1 MDRQAF
7 KQRMQNLKSYRENN
21 PGKGY
26 WDWKVE
32 AFAEGGKI
40 NDKYQM
46 KGYYSNHSG
55 NPTMYVP
62 ITKQS
67 EEINVYTPEVTVT
80 PKDNISIEA
89 AIDKGRKTAF
99 ENIKEVA
106 SYTPVVGDA
115 MDVSDAVYQATQGNY
130 SKAAIL
136 GGLALLPNIIQ
147 KPIQKFA
154 KLFKSNKKP
163 HDLNIVDARD
173 YTSSK
178 PNVINSNKSVIKYKR
193 KPIIQQ
199 QKQNNMLDAT
209 EQNRNTIKPVGEFV
223 HTQTISDNIDEGIYR
238 DYLFNPDYGDR
249 LNELRQANERIP
261 ELQQQY
267 QRMLTDPNFVDTS
280 SIDELVRER
289 NNLFDIGYDD
299 IQYQFGM
306 PELNQLSQP
315 LRDLPFINR
324 YELRN
329 IALANNDRI
338 HADDIL
344 NEYADILASTDISQL
359 QHARDRLFD
368 LNLDIDSELERRTTE
383 LYDQIEDRI
392 AALQGTLDSG
402 DNVASIYNISTQP
415 YNRDNLPE
423 FFYRDEALLGDRK
436 NASYFNM
443 PPRQAVKKAT
453 KDFNNL
459 QHGQAWHLTD
469 DYSVSTDSYPLQL
482 NLMSKYKDSG
492 KISAVHDSDGSV
504 RTMYLNS
511 FGNLKGDAS
520 IKRINKKI
528 QNISEII
535 GEDLP
540 KAVQN
545 GHSIKVPQIYYRKY
559 SDGGQ
564 TGDPERERFYQATGR
579 SSSGRPLEE
588 GLKPVFSLEDAANMT
603 PIGDAISAKDT
614 YDAVKNRDWLGAGLA
629 ALTVIPFVPNAI
641 KRVTPTVRR
650 TGTDQ
655 IDRILRAQNKE
666 AKMATRLNNE
676 TYNIAERLMDDPSYM
691 RRAQQV
697 KNKYGDDY
705 TSIYA
710 DIINAYNES
719 PELLP
724 KAKGSLSLGEA
735 RGKMQ
740 TQGSATTRHKEG
752 GDFPKIGEYDYMF
765 NIDRGVPYGSTTHE
779 INHFSD
785 FLKNQSPDAV
795 GSSNM
800 YKWMRSA
807 IKPYSDSVS
816 KYFSS
821 PTEQKAY
828 MNQLREFMYAN
839 KMIDTR
845 DQVVT
850 PSLIKTALD
859 KLPKGMDSIKK
870 ASDQFKSLKSY
881 TKWFNTVSLL
891 GVGAIGANKY
901 FTNDQNSNK

>member
-1 MDRQAF
+1 MDRIAF
-7 KQRMQNLKSYRENN
+7 KQRMQNLKSYRESN

-32 AFAEGGKI
+32 AFADGGEI

-99 ENIKEVA
+99 ENIKEAA

-130 SKAAIL
+130 GKAAIL
-136 GGLALLPNIIQ
+136 GGLALLPNVIQ

-154 KLFKSNKKP
+154 KLFKLNRKP
-163 HDLNIVDARD
+163 HNLDIDIIQSNNNKPIV
-173 YTSSK
+173 
-178 PNVINSNKSVIKYKR
+178 KR
-193 KPIIQQ
+193 KRKSIIQQ
-199 QKQNNMLDAT
+199 QNNNILDTAEQNNDA
-209 EQNRNTIKPVGEFV
+209 IKSTGEFV
-223 HTQTISDNIDEGIYR
+223 DTRDFLHYSDEYNNR
-238 DYLFNPDYGDR
+238 DYLFSPDYDDR
-249 LNELRQANERIP
+249 LSELRQANERIP

-289 NNLFDIGYDD
+289 NNLFDIGYND

-324 YELRN
+324 YEMRS
-329 IALANNDRI
+329 IALANSNRI
-338 HADDIL
+338 HANDIL
-344 NEYADILASTDISQL
+344 NESVDILNSTDISQL
-359 QHARDRLFD
+359 QRVRDRLYD
-368 LNLDIDSELERRTTE
+368 LDLDIGSQLEERVTD
-383 LYDQIEDRI
+383 LYEQIEDRI
-392 AALQGTLDSG
+392 AMLYGTSTTRGNTTPLY
-402 DNVASIYNISTQP
+402 NVSAQQYNK
-415 YNRDNLPE
+415 DNLPE
-423 FFYRDEALLGDRK
+423 FFYRDEALLGDIK
-436 NASYFNM
+436 NACYFNM
-443 PPRQAVKKAT
+443 SPKQAVEKAT
-453 KDFNNL
+453 NDFNNL

-492 KISAVHDSDGSV
+492 KISAIHDSDGNV

-564 TGDPERERFYQATGR
+564 TGDPKKEIFYQATGR

-603 PIGDAISAKDT
+603 PIGDAISAKDA
-614 YDAVKNRDWLGAGLA
+614 YDAVKNRDWLSAGLA
-629 ALTVIPFVPNAI
+629 ALTVLPFVPSGLRNVKAAARYI
-641 KRVTPTVRR
+641 PTVNR
-650 TGTDQ
+650 TEQGLINQALGNISKKRDYLSDIANSRNRVLEDINTIPYRNRAEQADKIFGT
-655 IDRILRAQNKE
+655 NYS
-666 AKMATRLNNE
+666 E
-676 TYNIAERLMDDPSYM
+676 TYDLLDDLYQHRYFDLPEVQPKDMVASGRLQAKPFAEERFNKTGVGAEPNEFDLWVNTGMYRDPMQLANHEMNHYTDYIISRNANTTINNNMLKQLENSLKQTDATSYY
-691 RRAQQV
+691 R
-697 KNKYGDDY
+697 
-705 TSIYA
+705 
-710 DIINAYNES
+710 
-719 PELLP
+719 
-724 KAKGSLSLGEA
+724 KG
-735 RGKMQ
+735 
-740 TQGSATTRHKEG
+740 
-752 GDFPKIGEYDYMF
+752 
-765 NIDRGVPYGSTTHE
+765 
-779 INHFSD
+779 
-785 FLKNQSPDAV
+785 
-795 GSSNM
+795 
-800 YKWMRSA
+800 
-807 IKPYSDSVS
+807 
-816 KYFSS
+816 
-821 PTEQKAY
+821 TEQKAY
-828 MNQLREFMYAN
+828 MNQLRTMLKQNGYVQNLDEPVSSTLLKKY
-839 KMIDTR
+839 
-845 DQVVT
+845 
-850 PSLIKTALD
+850 LD
-859 KLPKGMDSIKK
+859 KMSDSDPIKK
-870 ASDQFKSLKSY
+870 MFKQHKNINAY
-881 TKWFNTVSLL
+881 TKWFNTIPLL
-891 GVGAIGANKY
+891 GTTALGANAY
-901 FTNDQNSNK
+901 FNNNKNE

>member
-32 AFAEGGKI
+32 AFQGGGEIGNEERQYLHSWYTNRREYAKRHMPAMLKQLDDADI
-40 NDKYQM
+40 YIDPNSRIRNIYSTPITISNDK
-46 KGYYSNHSG
+46 
-55 NPTMYVP
+55 
-62 ITKQS
+62 IKQ
-67 EEINVYTPEVTVT
+67 
-80 PKDNISIEA
+80 
-89 AIDKGRKTAF
+89 
-99 ENIKEVA
+99 A
-106 SYTPVVGDA
+106 S
-115 MDVSDAVYQATQGNY
+115 
-130 SKAAIL
+130 
-136 GGLALLPNIIQ
+136 
-147 KPIQKFA
+147 
-154 KLFKSNKKP
+154 
-163 HDLNIVDARD
+163 
-173 YTSSK
+173 
-178 PNVINSNKSVIKYKR
+178 
-193 KPIIQQ
+193 
-199 QKQNNMLDAT
+199 
-209 EQNRNTIKPVGEFV
+209 
-223 HTQTISDNIDEGIYR
+223 
-238 DYLFNPDYGDR
+238 
-249 LNELRQANERIP
+249 
-261 ELQQQY
+261 
-267 QRMLTDPNFVDTS
+267 
-280 SIDELVRER
+280 
-289 NNLFDIGYDD
+289 
-299 IQYQFGM
+299 
-306 PELNQLSQP
+306 
-315 LRDLPFINR
+315 
-324 YELRN
+324 
-329 IALANNDRI
+329 
-338 HADDIL
+338 
-344 NEYADILASTDISQL
+344 
-359 QHARDRLFD
+359 
-368 LNLDIDSELERRTTE
+368 
-383 LYDQIEDRI
+383 
-392 AALQGTLDSG
+392 
-402 DNVASIYNISTQP
+402 
-415 YNRDNLPE
+415 
-423 FFYRDEALLGDRK
+423 
-436 NASYFNM
+436 
-443 PPRQAVKKAT
+443 
-453 KDFNNL
+453 
-459 QHGQAWHLTD
+459 
-469 DYSVSTDSYPLQL
+469 
-482 NLMSKYKDSG
+482 KDSG
-492 KISAVHDSDGSV
+492 IGEYGGYYHPNEGVVLPSDYKQWKDREPLLHELNHVVNTFNSSIFDQVNKVLEGKQIIDRGQEVNNYLTTPSEVQSRLMEFRKLNNLDPTKVYGIPDV
-504 RTMYLNS
+504 REWRRTGKDADLLNT
-511 FGNLKGDAS
+511 FDDDTVLELINTVAHTP
-520 IKRINKKI
+520 NKK
-528 QNISEII
+528 
-535 GEDLP
+535 
-540 KAVQN
+540 VQ
-545 GHSIKVPQIYYRKY
+545 RAAE
-559 SDGGQ
+559 GGQ
-564 TGDPERERFYQATGR
+564 TGDPEKERFYQATGR

-603 PIGDAISAKDT
+603 PIGDAISAKDA

-629 ALTVIPFVPNAI
+629 ALTVVPFVPNAI

-676 TYNIAERLMDDPSYM
+676 TYNIVERLMDDPSYM

-752 GDFPKIGEYDYMF
+752 GDFPKIGEYDYVF

-828 MNQLREFMYAN
+828 MNQLREFMYTN

-881 TKWFNTVSLL
+881 TKWFNTVPLL

-901 FTNDQNSNK
+901 FTNNESRN